1 MHVII
6 KYVASNR
13 KAYLVR
19 RAEPEL
25 SGGRG
30 SVGNALESKVG
41 GASSG
46 HTLPASAGLPKGQ
59 RQ

>member
-13 KAYLVR
+13 KAYLDR

-25 SGGRG
+25 FGGRG
-30 SVGNALESKVG
+30 SVGNALEGKVG

-46 HTLPASAGLPKGQ
+46 HTLPASAAIPRGQ
-59 RQ
+59 PQ